1 MAEQRLDVHFEEL
14 RLAIRD
20 TREAA
25 DTLAGQVNEHLP
37 ACAAAS
43 DHHQG
48 WETAEALNECVN
60 AWAAHLHGHVE
71 ETHGIGQRFHRTHAN
86 YVNGEQVSQE
96 DVGGARLP
104 QDV

>member
-1 MAEQRLDVHFEEL
+1 MDEQQLDVHFEKL
-14 RLAIRD
+14 RLATRD

-25 DTLAGQVNEHLP
+25 ETLAEKVNEHLP

-43 DHHQG
+43 YHHQG
-48 WETAEALNECVN
+48 WETSEVLTECVN
-60 AWAAHLHGHVE
+60 AWAAHLYGHVE

-86 YVNGEQVSQE
+86 YVNGEQLSQH
-96 DVGGARLP
+96 DVGGLRFP